1 MRNFV
6 EPNFVEPNV
15 FEPNVF
21 EPWSARVLGVLR
33 AASSLLLPG
42 QATGIVCSLLILAAV
57 IQTGSYSI
65 LMPASVMTL
74 LQRASSPF
82 RSASLAEPRRR
93 NGSLPAVDFQA
104 EAQ

>member
-6 EPNFVEPNV
+6 EPNSVEPN
-15 FEPNVF
+15 FAQ
-21 EPWSARVLGVLR
+21 PWSARVPGILR
-33 AASSLLLPG
+33 AASSVLLPG

-82 RSASLAEPRRR
+82 RSASLSEQTRRPP
-93 NGSLPAVDFQA
+93 NGGLRAVDFQA

>member
-6 EPNFVEPNV
+6 EPNSVGPNFTEPS
-15 FEPNVF
+15 
-21 EPWSARVLGVLR
+21 SARVLGVLR

-82 RSASLAEPRRR
+82 RSASVSEPRRR
-93 NGSLPAVDFQA
+93 PPNGGLHAVDFQA